1 MVLEEINTSKSV
13 VISSSNLSVWNIAD
27 DYIGMDNTQYEND
40 KTMR

>member
-1 MVLEEINTSKSV
+1 MVFEEINTLKSV

-27 DYIGMDNTQYEND
+27 DYIRMDNTQYEND